1 MRNYTPHVSPV
12 DNMTSI
18 ERIHYLRDYL
28 GGIAQS
34 ANYFFHGSSSF
45 HLWKQPD
52 RKISVMEKFSLKVC
66 EAIELYT
73 RRPEVYKDDQELR
86 RVLKAFRKYANR
98 YKRELF
104 TSKRRLAEETRA
116 AYEAQ
121 EAEAERELL
130 KSDWY
135 REELAREAE
144 EKERIRLINAAVL
157 AEWAEQDARR

>member
-1 MRNYTPHVSPV
+1 MRDYTPHVSPV

-28 GGIAQS
+28 GGISRS
-34 ANYFFHGSSSF
+34 ANYFFHASSSF

-52 RKISVMEKFSLKVC
+52 RKISVMEKFSRKVC

-86 RVLKAFRKYANR
+86 RVLKAFRKYADR

-104 TSKRRLAEETRA
+104 ASKRVLAEETRA